1 MDFIANAIGRIL
13 FGLALVLFV
22 AAAVWVLYRLLP
34 NGRIKVFL
42 FKVRGTRGSYESRK
56 DKVTSR
62 LVVIALFLGLALL
75 YTWLMIRDS
84 A

>member
-13 FGLALVLFV
+13 FGLVFVLFM
-22 AAAVWVLYRLLP
+22 ATAVWVLYRLFP
-34 NGRIKVFL
+34 NSRVKGFL

-62 LVVIALFLGLALL
+62 LVVTALFLGLALL
-75 YTWLMIRDS
+75 YAWLMIRYS